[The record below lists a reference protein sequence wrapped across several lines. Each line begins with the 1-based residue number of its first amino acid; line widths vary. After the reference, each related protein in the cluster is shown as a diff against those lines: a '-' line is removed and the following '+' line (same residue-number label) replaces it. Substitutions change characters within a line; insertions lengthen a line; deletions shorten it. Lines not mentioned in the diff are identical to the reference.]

1 MTKTDLLA
9 ILESRVLVMKDP
21 VLSQGPVDLTD
32 GYTSI
37 FETLSYYTVRAFVE
51 NKADCLADSNYAFW
65 VFDEGLPTEE
75 ARWPVSEHLAP
86 SEKTPERL
94 LKEFLDGFVGTNV
107 KSYIIRA
114 GSLNADTKTAL
125 VDVLWS
131 DDSWRLYLVKH
142 TGVDFELELI
152 TTA

>member
-1 MTKTDLLA
+1 MTKTELLA

-21 VLSQGPVDLTD
+21 VLAQTIDLTT
-32 GYTSI
+32 GYTSAY
-37 FETLSYYTVRAFVE
+37 EELRYYTVRAIVD
-51 NKADCLADSNYAFW
+51 NRPDCITDNTYSFW
-65 VFDEGLPTEE
+65 VFDEGLPTET
-75 ARWPVSEHLAP
+75 AKWPVSEHLAP
-86 SEKTPERL
+86 RETTPERL
-94 LKEFLDGFVGTNV
+94 LKEFLDGYVGTNV

-114 GSLNADTKTAL
+114 GSLNPDTRTAL